1 MNSKVKFYLILGA
14 IAIAII
20 LFHMAI
26 FASVNNRV
34 VSYEEQI
41 YESQSS
47 LQTQEKRRVDLLYNM
62 VDAIESYNNYEQST
76 LIQIVEAR
84 KNVAAGNIENAET
97 LITAMV
103 EAYPELKSSENYRQ
117 YMLELANTEN
127 LIQNYRE
134 NYNNQVKAYNNYTRS
149 FPAKIFL
156 NLMGYERV
164 DFEYL
169 TFNVSP
175 DAPTNLFHNT

>member
-1 MNSKVKFYLILGA
+1 MNTKTKFYLILGA

-20 LFHMAI
+20 LFNMAI
-26 FASVNNRV
+26 FASANNRV
-34 VSYEEQI
+34 VNYEEQI

-62 VDAIESYNNYEQST
+62 VDAIENYNNYEQST
-76 LIQIVEAR
+76 LLQIVEVR
-84 KNVAAGNIENAET
+84 KSVDNGDIESAET

-134 NYNNQVKAYNNYTRS
+134 NYNNQVKGYNNYIRS
-149 FPAKIFL
+149 FPAKLLLGI
-156 NLMGYERV
+156 MGYEKV